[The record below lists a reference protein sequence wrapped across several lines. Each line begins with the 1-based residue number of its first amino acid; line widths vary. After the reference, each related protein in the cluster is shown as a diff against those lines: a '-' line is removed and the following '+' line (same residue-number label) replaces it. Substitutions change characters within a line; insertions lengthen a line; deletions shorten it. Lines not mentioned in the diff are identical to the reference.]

1 MKHPITLAQALAE
14 GRDPLH
20 ILGADRALL
29 LDTSWLARVEAGA
42 PLMFWGEDDDEEEDD
57 VPESTPYELTNGVAV
72 LDIEGPLAQ
81 RGWFCVEGYDTV
93 AGALT
98 KALAD
103 TRVASVL
110 LRLNSPGGAAA
121 GAFEWCG
128 QMRERVVVSGK
139 RVVAYADEMALSGAY
154 AVACVAD
161 EIVVPET
168 GEVGSVGV
176 IASIVSRVAKNKMD
190 GRDVRVVSAGAEK
203 ADGHPDLPLDDA
215 AIARF
220 QADVN
225 ALAGVFYRWVGD
237 RRRMSVNEVAALEA
251 GTRMGGNAVAAR
263 LADRVL
269 GYHALLAEMQR
280 ASTPVT
286 PAPTTGARS
295 PAATSARTPRKNTMD
310 NEALAAEIAA
320 ITGESDAAVQVGVLR
335 AKAQRA
341 AQADALETELRELK
355 TAQQKARHAA
365 LIQQAEDDGK
375 LDADLRVWA
384 ETAAPDALE
393 GYLRV
398 AKPTAKTALIESLE
412 TSGKLTPGLREWAQ
426 SLPVRALQEYAAKA
440 PALIPQ
446 TEHQPPAEAPDTGL
460 PPDVAAAVAKA
471 RKDGWKA
478 LSAGEKHAITSH
490 SKPLA
495 DRLRGESR

>member
-1 MKHPITLAQALAE
+1 MKHPLTLAQAVAE

-29 LDTSWLARVEAGA
+29 LDASWLARAEAGA
-42 PLMFWGEDDDEEEDD
+42 PLMFWGEDEEDD
-57 VPESTPYELTNGVAV
+57 APASTPYELLNGVAV

-93 AGALT
+93 AESLT

-103 TRVASVL
+103 PRVSSVL

-128 QMRERVVVSGK
+128 QMRARVVASGK
-139 RVVAYADEMALSGAY
+139 RCVAYADEMALSGAY

-176 IASIVSRVAKNKMD
+176 IASIVSRAKKNALD
-190 GRDVRVVSAGAEK
+190 GRDVAVIRAGAEK

-225 ALAGVFYRWVGD
+225 ALASVFFRWVGD
-237 RRRMSVNEVAALEA
+237 RRRMSVDEVAALEA
-251 GTRMGGNAVAAR
+251 GTRMGGQAVAAR

-280 ASTPVT
+280 VATPVT

-295 PAATSARTPRKNTMD
+295 PAAKAATPRKNTTMD
-310 NEALAAEIAA
+310 TEALAAEIAA
-320 ITGESDAAVQVGVLR
+320 LTGESDAAAQVGVLR

-341 AQADALETELRELK
+341 AQADALETELSQLK
-355 TAQQKARHAA
+355 SAQQKARHAA

-398 AKPTAKTALIESLE
+398 AKPAAKTALIESLE
-412 TSGKLTPGLREWAQ
+412 TSGKLTPGLREWA
-426 SLPVRALQEYAAKA
+426 STLPMRALTEYAAKA

-446 TEHQPPAEAPDTGL
+446 GSPPPPPDAPETGL
-460 PPDVAAAVAKA
+460 PSDVAAAVAKA
-471 RKDGWKA
+471 QSEGWKA
-478 LSAGEKHAITSH
+478 LSAGEKARIQRH

-495 DRLRGESR
+495 DRLRGASR